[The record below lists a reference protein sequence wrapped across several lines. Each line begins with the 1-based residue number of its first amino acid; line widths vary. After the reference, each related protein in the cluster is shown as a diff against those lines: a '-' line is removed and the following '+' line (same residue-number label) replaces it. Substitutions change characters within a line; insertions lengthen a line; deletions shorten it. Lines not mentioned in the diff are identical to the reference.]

1 MRAKLNRALAQI
13 IRNQDLEGQSTLRPE
28 QDKAGFT
35 KLGEETGKKKSHDIN
50 DFTRQTFNGKMTSDL
65 EQDGLSGSGGTSN
78 SFEETTSKKSNNE
91 KR

>member
-28 QDKAGFT
+28 QDKAGYNQ
-35 KLGEETGKKKSHDIN
+35 LGEETGKKKSHDIN
-50 DFTRQTFNGKMTSDL
+50 DFTRQSLDWQLLSDV
-65 EQDGLSGSGGTSN
+65 EQDEFSGSGGTSTLKTSN
-78 SFEETTSKKSNNE
+78 SE